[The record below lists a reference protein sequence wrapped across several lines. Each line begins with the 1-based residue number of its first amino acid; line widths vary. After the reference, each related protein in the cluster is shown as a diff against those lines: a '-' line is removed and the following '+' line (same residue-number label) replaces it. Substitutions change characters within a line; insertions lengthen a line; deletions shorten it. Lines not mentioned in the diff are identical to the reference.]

1 MRITRSYESIKGVIM
16 TIEKTKATDVVS
28 SGLTCNTKAGE
39 DAQATGLFE
48 IKCHDKDGN
57 LKWEAQ
63 SKNLVVNT
71 GLAYMAGSAL
81 TSTTQ
86 VTSWFLG
93 LYGAGASNTPAAG
106 DTMASHAG
114 WTEVVAYSNATR
126 VAATFAA
133 ATTANPSVVTNSA
146 SPATFNIN
154 GTTTVGGAF
163 LTSGSAKSG
172 TTGTLFSAADFGAP
186 GDRSVVTSDTLSVTY
201 TFSLAA

>member
-1 MRITRSYESIKGVIM
+1 M

-28 SGLTCNTKAGE
+28 GGLSCNTKAAE
-39 DAQATGLFE
+39 AAQATGLFE

-63 SKNLVVNT
+63 SKNLVVNA
-71 GLAYMAGSAL
+71 GLAYMAGTAL
-81 TSTTQ
+81 TSVTQ
-86 VTSWFLG
+86 ITSFFLG

-114 WTEVVAYSNATR
+114 WTEDTTYSNATR
-126 VAATFAA
+126 VAATFVT

-146 SPATFNIN
+146 SPAVFNIN
-154 GTTTVGGAF
+154 GTTTIGGAF
-163 LTSGSAKSG
+163 LTSGSVKGG
-172 TTGTLFSAADFGAP
+172 TTGTLFSAADFGSP
-186 GDRSVVTSDTLSVTY
+186 GDRSVVNSDTLSVTY

>member
-1 MRITRSYESIKGVIM
+1 M
-16 TIEKTKATDVVS
+16 TTEKLTATDQIS
-28 SGLTCNTKAGE
+28 SGLTCNPKAGE
-39 DAQATGLFE
+39 EAKATGLFE

-63 SKNLVVNT
+63 SKNLVVNA

-81 TSTTQ
+81 TSVTQITT
-86 VTSWFLG
+86 WYLG

-126 VAATFAA
+126 VAATFVT
-133 ATTANPSVVTNSA
+133 ATAANPSVVTNSA

-172 TTGTLFSAADFGAP
+172 TTGTLFSAADFGSP
-186 GDRSVVTSDTLSVTY
+186 GDRSVVSSDTLSVTY
-201 TFSLAA
+201 TFSLAG

>member
-1 MRITRSYESIKGVIM
+1 M
-16 TIEKTKATDVVS
+16 TTEKLKATDHVS
-28 SGLTCNTKAGE
+28 SGLTCNLKTGE
-39 DAQATGLFE
+39 DAKATGVFE

-63 SKNLVVNT
+63 SKNLVVNV
-71 GLAYMAGSAL
+71 GLQYMAGSAL
-81 TSTTQ
+81 TSVTQITT
-86 VTSWFLG
+86 WYLG

-106 DTMASHAG
+106 DTMSSHAG

-126 VAATFAA
+126 VAATFVT
-133 ATTANPSVVTNSA
+133 ATATNPSVVTNSA

-172 TTGTLFSAADFGAP
+172 TTGTLFSAADFGSP
-186 GDRSVVTSDTLSVTY
+186 GDRSVVNSDTLSVTY
-201 TFSLAA
+201 TFSLAG

>member
-1 MRITRSYESIKGVIM
+1 M
-16 TIEKTKATDVVS
+16 TTEKLTATDHVS
-28 SGLTCNTKAGE
+28 SGLTCNLKTGE
-39 DAQATGLFE
+39 EAKATGLFE

-63 SKNLVVNT
+63 SKNLVVNV
-71 GLAYMAGSAL
+71 GLQYMAGSAL
-81 TSTTQ
+81 TSVTQITT
-86 VTSWFLG
+86 WYLG

-106 DTMASHAG
+106 DTMSSHAG

-126 VAATFAA
+126 VAATFVA

-172 TTGTLFSAADFGAP
+172 TAGTLFSAADFGSP
-186 GDRSVVTSDTLSVTY
+186 GDRSVVNSDTLSVTY
-201 TFSLAA
+201 TFSLAG